1 MNVPALHQFIPTL
14 DPGAVG
20 AHTLEIQRTLQGA
33 GWDAEVFSEFT
44 KDHYDGMAHQFT
56 EYGKTVPARDDDV
69 VVYHA
74 AIGSSVADW
83 LMTRRPR
90 RLVVDYHNVTPPS
103 WFEAWEPDVAYGLGW
118 GRAQLRRLGRRA
130 RFGLADSAFN
140 EAELRQSGFRRTAV
154 LPILVRPEEL
164 GGEPDPV
171 LLEQLRAE
179 RGTRWVF
186 VGRLAPNK
194 RQHVLI
200 AALSVYRRVYDPD
213 ARLRLVGGTSS
224 PAYEHA
230 LRQYAAE
237 LGVADAIELTGPV
250 SAAARNAHYEA
261 ADVFVCASGHEGF
274 CVPLLESWHHRL
286 PVVAVAAAAV
296 PETLGSAGL
305 LIPTPSPQ
313 VLAATAARV
322 AADRDV
328 ADALRMAGTERLE
341 LYSIERS
348 QARLLEL
355 ATALSEGL
363 ADRTTPG
370 RKTAHRNSGGDFG
383 PSPAVDD
390 VAPTPGPG
398 AR

>member
-1 MNVPALHQFIPTL
+1 MSVPALHQFIPTL

-20 AHTLEIQRTLQGA
+20 AHTLEIQQTLRSA

-44 KDHYDGMAHQFT
+44 KPPYDGMAHRFT
-56 EYGKTVPARDDDV
+56 EYGKTVPAHDEDV

-83 LMTRRPR
+83 LMTRRPP

-103 WFEAWEPDVAYGLGW
+103 WFETWEPDVAYGLGW

-130 RFGLADSAFN
+130 RFGLADSGFN
-140 EAELRQSGFRRTAV
+140 EVELRQAGFRRTAV
-154 LPILVRPEEL
+154 LPVLVPPDEL
-164 GGEPDPV
+164 GGESDPV
-171 LLEQLRAE
+171 ELERLRAE
-179 RGTRWVF
+179 KGTRLVF

-213 ARLRLVGGTSS
+213 ARLRLVGGSSS
-224 PAYEHA
+224 PAYERA

-237 LGVADAIELTGPV
+237 LGVADAVELTGPV

-274 CVPLLESWHHRL
+274 CVPLLESWHHKL

-296 PETLGSAGL
+296 PETLGAAGL
-305 LIPTPSPQ
+305 LVPTPSPQ

-322 AADRDV
+322 AGDRDL
-328 ADALRMAGTERLE
+328 ADALRSAGTDRLQ

-348 QARLLEL
+348 RARVVEL
-355 ATALSEGL
+355 ATALSDGL

-370 RKTAHRNSGGDFG
+370 SRPR
-383 PSPAVDD
+383 
-390 VAPTPGPG
+390 
-398 AR
+398 